1 MTLSFKG
8 IINAFAVLIC
18 MSAAQLIYLSFS
30 PSSIKTE
37 LTPQQYQQDIALF
50 LNAIKQHS
58 AFAVIKPASLESV
71 TQSSQKLAK
80 TAPQLSQTIELEH
93 ALQSIISQLN
103 DPGASITR
111 PAVNESALL
120 LPLILRF
127 DGQHWHALSVS
138 GNKPT
143 EINESGKINA
153 SDKLNHSA
161 IAQEL
166 YLDFP
171 YITHIDGLPLQRWVI
186 ASQAYLADSVKL
198 SSAAQVHWLQQI
210 SKLRQDIGLPYK
222 TDSIITL
229 SNGDNQIQRTVK
241 LTRAIPEP
249 AAITKQHSPET
260 HSLESQIAHKLIR
273 LNDSI
278 APATL
283 DELSELLAK
292 PIEPNTQPLAIDIR
306 TIKQPQPQLMA
317 WLKMH
322 FGQPNQPQTIGVLQ
336 YKRHSHSRAEQL
348 PKHFTSV
355 NKLNFFEQT
364 NLINQGFDNQ
374 LKQSTALSD
383 FQARLHTPT
392 KINDKPKINT
402 QTIPAAT
409 SEQIRLSLLIDS
421 DCEQECE
428 WIALAA
434 QNWPNVELVGS
445 ATRGSLSPRYKV
457 TLPHSGIEL
466 ELSSGIVYSPD
477 GQLISGVGIAPAIQ
491 LHQFAF
497 EDSNVGAI
505 ILAQK
510 LNRSLAPL
518 KGTVAVATTEK
529 R

>member
-8 IINAFAVLIC
+8 TICAFAVLIC
-18 MSAAQLIYLSFS
+18 MSAAQLLYLSIS
-30 PSSIKTE
+30 PSGIKTE
-37 LTPQQYQQDIALF
+37 LTKQQYQQDIALF
-50 LNAIKQHS
+50 LNAINQYS
-58 AFAVIKPASLESV
+58 AFAALKPASLESI
-71 TQSSQKLAK
+71 TRASQKLAK

-93 ALQSIISQLN
+93 VLQSIISQLN
-103 DPGASITR
+103 DPGASVTR

-120 LPLILRF
+120 LPLTLRF
-127 DGQHWHALSVS
+127 DGQNWHALSVS
-138 GNKPT
+138 GNEPS
-143 EINESGKINA
+143 EINKSEKINEL
-153 SDKLNHSA
+153 DKANHSA

-166 YLDFP
+166 DLDFP

-210 SKLRQDIGLPYK
+210 SKLRQDIGLPHK

-229 SNGDNQIQRTVK
+229 SNGDNHIQRTVK
-241 LTRAIPEP
+241 LTRAITHP
-249 AAITKQHSPET
+249 AAITKQLHSPET
-260 HSLESQIAHKLIR
+260 RSLESQIAHKLIH
-273 LNDSI
+273 LNDNI
-278 APATL
+278 APSTL
-283 DELSELLAK
+283 NVLTELLAK
-292 PIEPNTQPLAIDIR
+292 PIAPNTQPLAIDIR
-306 TIKQPQPQLMA
+306 AIKQPQPQLMA

-322 FGQPNQPQTIGVLQ
+322 FGQPKQQQTIGVLQ

-348 PKHFTSV
+348 PKHFTAL

-383 FQARLHTPT
+383 FQARLHIAPKKKT
-392 KINDKPKINT
+392 KPKISA
-402 QTIPAAT
+402 QTKAAT
-409 SEQIRLSLLIDS
+409 SEQVQLSLLIDS

-434 QNWPNVELVGS
+434 QKWPNVELVGS
-445 ATRGSLSPRYKV
+445 TTRGSLSPRYKV

-466 ELSSGIVYSPD
+466 ELSTGIVYGAD
-477 GQLISGVGIAPAIQ
+477 GQLISGIGIAPAIQ